1 MKAKTAILVT
11 CAEHLPKF
19 TPFSSGHLGICLPQS
34 YNCFTDDHRNCW
46 KDGFISKWDRV
57 PRYTWYLDLLC
68 SVWNDP
74 MELYGTHR
82 NSISLEVS
90 AVAMHG
96 TPVCAG
102 VVITGGAAG
111 VGFAYADE
119 FLARGHQAHAMVREY
134 QLRIDEVLW
143 FNYPMVMTNIAMENH
158 HF

>member
-1 MKAKTAILVT
+1 
-11 CAEHLPKF
+11 
-19 TPFSSGHLGICLPQS
+19 
-34 YNCFTDDHRNCW
+34 
-46 KDGFISKWDRV
+46 
-57 PRYTWYLDLLC
+57 
-68 SVWNDP
+68 